1 MKYFAPERF
10 AITNIVYYSAFVSLW
25 DRGEHAPWWPSGR
38 IAGMEQEAR
47 LCDWFKPLHG
57 LLLCLKEGVYSKEP
71 SRATSWDG
79 LLLTLVVRAE
89 GVTWR
94 KQTETAGKQGLNSG
108 QQNCKSKQAAGHG
121 QELRNSHFQGLHKN
135 SMFVRAASKG

>member
-1 MKYFAPERF
+1 M
-10 AITNIVYYSAFVSLW
+10 
-25 DRGEHAPWWPSGR
+25 
-38 IAGMEQEAR
+38 
-47 LCDWFKPLHG
+47 
-57 LLLCLKEGVYSKEP
+57 YSKEP